1 MMIMWNL
8 LDRCISRR
16 VSVEQSMRHGMSDQ
30 AKPQTAALDEIFRL
44 RAALEWIVANVDEK
58 KAPLVVGRARMALRS
73 ENAPTQ
79 TL

>member
-1 MMIMWNL
+1 
-8 LDRCISRR
+8 
-16 VSVEQSMRHGMSDQ
+16 MSDQ